1 MMNKRPRL
9 ADLQGMDVPQIAR
22 LPVDQLAVLVEDLDE
37 MKAEAKRLGDLMSLA
52 LHQRFGDAA
61 AALRH
66 AEGKDTGRVRLT
78 ENGCEII
85 ADLAKK
91 VSWDQSR
98 LAEALATLRAWG
110 ESPGDYV
117 TTEVSVPESRFTA
130 WPPRIRALFEP
141 ARTVAAGR
149 PSYSLKSINP

>member
-1 MMNKRPRL
+1 MMNNRPRL

-66 AEGKDTGRVRLT
+66 AENKDTGRVRLT

-98 LAEALATLRAWG
+98 MADALATLRAWG
-110 ESPGDYV
+110 ESPADYV

-141 ARTVAAGR
+141 ARTVATGR
-149 PSYSLKSINP
+149 PSYSLRSVNP

>member
-1 MMNKRPRL
+1 MMNNRPRL

-149 PSYSLKSINP
+149 PSSSLKSINP

>member
-1 MMNKRPRL
+1 MLNNRPRL

-22 LPVDQLAVLVEDLDE
+22 LPVDQLAVLVEDVDE
-37 MKAEAKRLGDLMSLA
+37 MKAEAKRLGDLLSLA

-61 AALRH
+61 ATLRH

-98 LAEALATLRAWG
+98 MSEAVATLRAWG
-110 ESPGDYV
+110 ESSADYV

-149 PSYSLKSINP
+149 PSYTLRSIHP

>member
-1 MMNKRPRL
+1 MNNRLRL
-9 ADLQGMDVPQIAR
+9 ADLQSMDVPQIAC
-22 LPVDQLAVLVEDLDE
+22 LPVDQLAALAEDIDE

-61 AALRH
+61 TTLRRT
-66 AEGKDTGRVRLT
+66 EGKDTGRVRIT
-78 ENGCEII
+78 ENGCEVI

-98 LAEALATLRAWG
+98 MTEALATLRAWG
-110 ESPGDYV
+110 ESPADYV
-117 TTEVSVPESRFTA
+117 TTEMSVPESRFTA

-149 PSYSLKSINP
+149 PSYTLRSIHS